1 MSGKEIIIPK
11 EVYEQLPW
19 ALELCLTNPLIE
31 KDKES
36 LNGFYGMYQKI
47 EYYHGDKYRYLL
59 DKINSLKYG
68 KEAIEEA
75 TEEQLRSTFEV
86 YISRSKED
94 KEHYKKN
101 KDFMKELYDR
111 LMIINKGTWLRYYRD
126 LMELPEE

>member
-1 MSGKEIIIPK
+1 MVEKEITIPK

-19 ALELCLTNPLIE
+19 ALELCLTDPLIE

-47 EYYHGDKYRYLL
+47 EYYHGDKYKHLL

-101 KDFMKELYDR
+101 KAFMKELYDK
-111 LMIINKGTWLRYYRD
+111 LIQINPSNWYDYYRD
-126 LMELPEE
+126 LMELSDD